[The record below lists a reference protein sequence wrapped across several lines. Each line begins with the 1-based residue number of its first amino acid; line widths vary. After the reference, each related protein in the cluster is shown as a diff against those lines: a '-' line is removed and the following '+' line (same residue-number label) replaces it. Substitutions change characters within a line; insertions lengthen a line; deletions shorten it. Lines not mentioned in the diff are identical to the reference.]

1 MINVQ
6 ICPNTRTLLSGRK
19 GIFHKVE
26 KEKDAHLFRCAFPGG
41 TLGFLYSEDMIYW
54 SLPLFSC
61 RFSCALI
68 DLRKTKVKISL
79 QKQMVLACP
88 PVVSLT

>member
-26 KEKDAHLFRCAFPGG
+26 KEKDAHLFRCTFPGG
-41 TLGFLYSEDMIYW
+41 TLGFLYSEGM
-54 SLPLFSC
+54 
-61 RFSCALI
+61 ALY
-68 DLRKTKVKISL
+68 DLL
-79 QKQMVLACP
+79 ELA
-88 PVVSLT
+88 SF